1 MPRRDFSHQFPS
13 PWAAMLAK
21 GPVSQQH
28 FWLKFSMSCVLKSR
42 LSMMHERREDYSL
55 AQRNTK
61 VQPILPRL
69 SWTPFLN
76 YMVLSGVRGGWQGL
90 TALISDGEMSG
101 NLELRVVTLLQ
112 RVVGMRCCIGK
123 SIRYVGHEQRKISM
137 FCQSRHALRLCN
149 SIR

>member
-1 MPRRDFSHQFPS
+1 MKEEKTIRSRKEIQKFNQSF
-13 PWAAMLAK
+13 LAC
-21 GPVSQQH
+21 PE
-28 FWLKFSMSCVLKSR
+28 LR
-42 LSMMHERREDYSL
+42 
-55 AQRNTK
+55 
-61 VQPILPRL
+61 
-69 SWTPFLN
+69 PFLN